1 MTETTLKTGR
11 AEAPAEQDK
20 TNRPEPKWAAKIED
34 QHVLSP
40 GRKVKVLVLKEQ
52 ANIPPEHVLVRDFDG
67 EGDVALEDDQ
77 ILDLAEGNDFYA
89 VPDCE
94 APTRRGGHKGP
105 KLAFFADDRPEETL
119 RADQTGKTIRDLFS
133 FTPEVL

>member
-1 MTETTLKTGR
+1 MIDTTSKTGR

-40 GRKVKVLVLKEQ
+40 RRKVRVLVLKEQ
-52 ANIPPEHVLVRDFDG
+52 ANIPPEQVLVRDFDG
-67 EGDVALEDDQ
+67 EGDVALKDDD
-77 ILDLAEGNDFYA
+77 IIDLAEGNVFYA
-89 VPDCE
+89 VPACE
-94 APTRRGGHKGP
+94 APTGCGGHKGP
-105 KLAFFADDRPEETL
+105 KLAYFVDDRPEETL

-133 FTPEVL
+133 FTPDV